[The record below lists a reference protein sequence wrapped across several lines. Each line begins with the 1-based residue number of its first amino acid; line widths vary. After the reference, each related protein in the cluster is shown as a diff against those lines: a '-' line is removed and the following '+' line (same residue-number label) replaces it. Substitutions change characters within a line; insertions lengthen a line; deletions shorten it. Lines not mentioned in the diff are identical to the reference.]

1 MTRKMILDK
10 TSAYLMLLAS
20 VWALSFPLQAHSQ
33 NPATDH
39 GDVANQ
45 ILKRADEVRFPDI
58 GFEVNIRIRTIQ
70 GGTLKEER
78 SLRVLSKG
86 NSNTLVMT
94 TEPASER
101 GQILLMKDRDL
112 WLFLPSVSQPVRLSL
127 AQRLLG
133 QVSYG
138 DIARANFS
146 GDYTPQLT
154 ATERLEG
161 DELYVLELKAIDKG
175 VTYQRVRYWVRKAN
189 YWPYRAEFYSLSG
202 RLLKTCAYD
211 GFRELSG
218 QVRPTR
224 LVMTDALRQGEQ
236 SILEYGAM
244 RLRDLPDRVFTKEYL
259 RRLE

>member
-1 MTRKMILDK
+1 MRKMILDK
-10 TSAYLMLLAS
+10 TYAYLMLLTSAW
-20 VWALSFPLQAHSQ
+20 VLSLPLQAISQ
-33 NPATDH
+33 NPATDQS
-39 GDVANQ
+39 DAANQ
-45 ILKRADEVRFPDI
+45 ILKRADEVRFPNT
-58 GFEVNIRIRTIQ
+58 GFEVNVRIRTLQ
-70 GGTLKEER
+70 GGALKEER
-78 SLRVLSKG
+78 GLRVLSKG

-175 VTYQRVRYWVRKAN
+175 VTYQRVRYWVRKSN
-189 YWPYRAEFYSLSG
+189 YWPYKAEFYSLSG

-211 GFRELSG
+211 GFREMGG
-218 QVRPTR
+218 QARPTR

>member
-1 MTRKMILDK
+1 MIQKRTLSK
-10 TSAYLMLLAS
+10 TCAYLMLFTSAW
-20 VWALSFPLQAHSQ
+20 VLSLPLQTHSQ
-33 NPATDH
+33 GPAADQS
-39 GDVANQ
+39 DLANQ
-45 ILKRADEVRFPDI
+45 ILERADEVRFPNT
-58 GFEVNIRIRTIQ
+58 GFEVNVRIRTLQ
-70 GGTLKEER
+70 GGALKEER
-78 SLRVLSKG
+78 GLRVLSKG

-146 GDYTPQLT
+146 GDYTPQLA
-154 ATERLEG
+154 ATEQAQG

-175 VTYQRVRYWVRKAN
+175 VTYQRVRYWVRKSN
-189 YWPYRAEFYSLSG
+189 YWPYKAEFYSLSG
-202 RLLKTCAYD
+202 RLLKTCAYG
-211 GFRELSG
+211 GFREMGG
-218 QVRPTR
+218 QMRPTR

-244 RLRDLPDRVFTKEYL
+244 RFRDLPDRVFTKEYL

>member
-1 MTRKMILDK
+1 MIRKMILGK
-10 TSAYLMLLAS
+10 TYAYLMLFTSAW
-20 VWALSFPLQAHSQ
+20 VLSWPLQAHSQ
-33 NPATDH
+33 NPATDQS
-39 GDVANQ
+39 DAANQ
-45 ILKRADEVRFPDI
+45 ILKRADEVRFPNT
-58 GFEVNIRIRTIQ
+58 GFEVNVRIRTLQ
-70 GGTLKEER
+70 GGALKEER
-78 SLRVLSKG
+78 GLRVLSKG

-112 WLFLPSVSQPVRLSL
+112 WLFLPSISQPVRLSL

-146 GDYTPQLT
+146 GDYTPQL
-154 ATERLEG
+154 AAPERLEG

-175 VTYQRVRYWVRKAN
+175 VAYQRVRYWVRRSN
-189 YWPYRAEFYSLSG
+189 YWPYKAEFYSLSG

-211 GFRELSG
+211 GFREMGG
-218 QVRPTR
+218 QTRPTR
-224 LVMTDALRQGEQ
+224 LIMTDALRQGEQ
-236 SILEYGAM
+236 SILEYGGF
-244 RLRDLPDRVFTKEYL
+244 RFRDLPDRVFTKDYL

>member
-1 MTRKMILDK
+1 MMRKMILDK
-10 TSAYLMLLAS
+10 TYAYLMLLTSAW
-20 VWALSFPLQAHSQ
+20 VLSLPLQAISQ
-33 NPATDH
+33 NPATDQS
-39 GDVANQ
+39 DAANQ
-45 ILKRADEVRFPDI
+45 ILKRADEVRFPNT
-58 GFEVNIRIRTIQ
+58 GFEVNVRIRTLQ
-70 GGTLKEER
+70 GGALKEER
-78 SLRVLSKG
+78 GLRVLSKG

-175 VTYQRVRYWVRKAN
+175 VTYQRVRYWVRKSN
-189 YWPYRAEFYSLSG
+189 YWPYKAEFYSLSG

-211 GFRELSG
+211 GFREMGG
-218 QVRPTR
+218 QARPTR